1 MVTKDQWR
9 GGLAGEGRFQTES
22 GRRTPDSPTDHLG
35 ERERDG
41 DREGGGIKLD
51 VLRGNTMVD
60 MRQEQEDQVVLV
72 ILQNLSLPGDIAG
85 FLLNCLIHPL

>member
-35 ERERDG
+35 EREREGWMAGERRWMDG
-41 DREGGGIKLD
+41 DREGEGKKMD
-51 VLRGNTMVD
+51 VLRGNNGGHEA
-60 MRQEQEDQVVLV
+60 R
-72 ILQNLSLPGDIAG
+72 
-85 FLLNCLIHPL
+85 